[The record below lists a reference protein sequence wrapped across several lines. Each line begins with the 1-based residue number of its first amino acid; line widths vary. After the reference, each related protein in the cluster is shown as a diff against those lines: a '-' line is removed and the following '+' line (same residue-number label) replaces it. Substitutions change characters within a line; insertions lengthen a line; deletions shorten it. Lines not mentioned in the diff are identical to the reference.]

1 MRIRRAAL
9 AVVAIA
15 LLAAGCGDDRL
26 TKEEYIAQ
34 ADAIC
39 KEGNEKMLA
48 LAVPTG
54 LEEVA
59 ELAGQAIEIQE
70 QAVAD
75 LRALKPPEADEAILT
90 RPTTSS
96 TGRSRSGS
104 RSRRRP
110 RRPIKRRSRSSSR
123 RSTRSTA
130 KPPRSRRTTAWSSAG
145 GSRGARCRRRQRIP
159 AG

>member
-1 MRIRRAAL
+1 MVYR
-9 AVVAIA
+9 
-15 LLAAGCGDDRL
+15 AGCGGDRL

-48 LAVPTG
+48 LAAPTG

-75 LRALKPPEADEAILT
+75 LRALKPPEADEAILNEAYDLLDRQIEIGKQIQAAAEAGDQAKIQELFPQIDSVNRQAT
-90 RPTTSS
+90 QIAKDYGLVEC
-96 TGRSRSGS
+96 GRE
-104 RSRRRP
+104 
-110 RRPIKRRSRSSSR
+110 
-123 RSTRSTA
+123 
-130 KPPRSRRTTAWSSAG
+130 
-145 GSRGARCRRRQRIP
+145 
-159 AG
+159 

>member
-75 LRALKPPEADEAILT
+75 LRALKPPEADEAILNEAYDLLDRQIEIGKQIQAAAEAADQAKIQELFPQIDSVNRQAT
-90 RPTTSS
+90 QIAKDYGLVEC
-96 TGRSRSGS
+96 GRE
-104 RSRRRP
+104 
-110 RRPIKRRSRSSSR
+110 
-123 RSTRSTA
+123 
-130 KPPRSRRTTAWSSAG
+130 
-145 GSRGARCRRRQRIP
+145 
-159 AG
+159 